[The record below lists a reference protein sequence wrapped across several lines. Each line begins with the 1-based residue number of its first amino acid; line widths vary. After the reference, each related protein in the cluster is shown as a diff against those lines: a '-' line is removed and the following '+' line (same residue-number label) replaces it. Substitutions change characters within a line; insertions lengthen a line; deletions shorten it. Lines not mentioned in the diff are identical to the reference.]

1 VEERGIESNSFNTV
15 FGAWLGARVFLR
27 RTLHKLS
34 LQAAP
39 SHRSI
44 IASLWRARLS
54 ITLTREKFGLGL
66 EREDTGLP

>member
-1 VEERGIESNSFNTV
+1 MRPCAPERPKPRIMSVEKLGRCVNRGVSLEVRGTESNSFNTV

-44 IASLWRARLS
+44 A
-54 ITLTREKFGLGL
+54 
-66 EREDTGLP
+66 